1 MNCIILD
8 SSFFFFLFYYYYYIF
23 LQYSRSFRSVPLF
36 IYRIHYVRSYFCPV
50 LAIIS
55 LFIILPED
63 QSWVCHLQLL
73 YFTSKKSNSLH
84 TRLVLFFFQ
93 GFILL

>member
-8 SSFFFFLFYYYYYIF
+8 SSFFFLFVLLLLLYFFCNIHVV
-23 LQYSRSFRSVPLF
+23 LDLF
-36 IYRIHYVRSYFCPV
+36 HFSYIHYVRSYFCPV

-73 YFTSKKSNSLH
+73 YFTSEKSNSLH
-84 TRLVLFFFQ
+84 TRLVL
-93 GFILL
+93 

>member
-8 SSFFFFLFYYYYYIF
+8 SSFFFSFCFIIIIIFFCNIHVVLDLFHFSY
-23 LQYSRSFRSVPLF
+23 
-36 IYRIHYVRSYFCPV
+36 IHYVRSYFCPV

-84 TRLVLFFFQ
+84 TRLVL
-93 GFILL
+93 